1 MFWGETAVISV
12 MKSVKGAPTVICKI
26 QLSVVSLVLC
36 WVACSQAVAA
46 REVSEEAKIFRAT
59 RDAVFTIYGD
69 RGHGSG
75 FLVDKAGLIL
85 TNSHVISSSNRISA
99 QLNPKTRL
107 PATLVAEDKQRDI
120 AVLRIAP
127 TVIKKLPV
135 LKIAKR
141 SGADL
146 AFEGEKVIA
155 IGSPLNQIRIL
166 TSGIVSKVEERAII
180 SDVNINPGNSG
191 GPLINMDAEVI
202 AINTFGDIP
211 SRGGPGVS
219 GSVSISLAL
228 PLLDRARGRIHEQA
242 PPSSLLPVVPENPF
256 PIEGL
261 KWASER
267 CGNASNY
274 TLKAPGFNIEILTP
288 SRRYFLTKISKGPLT
303 EKRRRREV
311 AAGVDSSE
319 MYDPLGDL
327 LKEWAEYAGM
337 YSPLVEIHVQP
348 DVGETAGSLLL
359 NILGAAA
366 AGYSGNYYLGSS
378 TYEFKSDLQ
387 DLELLDGGN
396 VVPAVLRGMRMMP
409 VSISERF
416 RKMEDIA
423 QRGVFMFLAEVF
435 KSKNLQLKILDL
447 KKPGQVINVPIPH
460 ACREQILADFEP
472 YIDMQKAKEARL
484 RLMR

>member
-1 MFWGETAVISV
+1 MIN
-12 MKSVKGAPTVICKI
+12 KI
-26 QLSVVSLVLC
+26 QSLVVSLSLF
-36 WVACSQAVAA
+36 WVVCSQASAA

-59 RDAVFTIYGD
+59 RDAIFTIHGD
-69 RGHGSG
+69 RGKGSG
-75 FLVDKAGLIL
+75 FLVDKVGLIL
-85 TNSHVISSSNRISA
+85 TNSHVITSSSRISV
-99 QLNPKTRL
+99 QLDRNTRV
-107 PATLVAEDKQRDI
+107 PAMLLAEDKQKDI
-120 AVLRIAP
+120 AVLRIAQE
-127 TVIKKLPV
+127 VVKELPI
-135 LKIAKR
+135 LKIADR
-141 SGADL
+141 SAADL
-146 AFEGEKVIA
+146 AFEGERVIA
-155 IGSPLNQIRIL
+155 IGSPLHQTRIL

-191 GPLINMDAEVI
+191 GPLINMDSEVI
-202 AINTFGDIP
+202 AINTFRDP
-211 SRGGPGVS
+211 SLGSAGIS
-219 GSVSISLAL
+219 GSILISLAL
-228 PLLDRARGRIHEQA
+228 PLLDEARSRLHEKT
-242 PPSSLLPVVPENPF
+242 PPSTLLPVVPENPF

-261 KWASER
+261 KWGSER
-267 CGNASNY
+267 CGKASNY

-311 AAGVDSSE
+311 AAGIPQSE

-327 LKEWAEYAGM
+327 LQEWREYVGK

-348 DVGETAGSLLL
+348 DVGETTGSLFL

-366 AGYSGNYYLGSS
+366 ASYSSTYYYGSS

-387 DLELLDGGN
+387 DLELMDGGN
-396 VVPAVLRGMRMMP
+396 VVPAVFRGMRIMP

-435 KSKNLQLKILDL
+435 RSTNLHIRIRDL
-447 KKPGQVINVPIPH
+447 KKPGKIINVPIPP

-472 YIDMQKAKEARL
+472 YIDMQKASEARL
-484 RLMR
+484 RLMKKQ